1 MTRHPARRDLVW
13 VLIATVL
20 TFVVASALE
29 MNEHL
34 AALLARGEAWQVDEI
49 PFTLLALASGMTW
62 YARRRGREVTRT
74 LARNRELAQAL
85 IALQDREQL
94 ALARELHD
102 EFAQH
107 CTAIRVEATYIL
119 RSGSLAQIGVA
130 ASRVAASAQALQDDV
145 RRLVRRL
152 RPSDLDELGLV
163 EALRS
168 LCDGWTRRTGIPC
181 ALRVSDDLPER
192 GAAADTTLYRV
203 AQEALTNVMR
213 HAGATRVDVAL
224 TATARGL
231 ALRVADDGR
240 GFVVSDPTTGLGL
253 LGAKE
258 RAAASGGRL
267 DIDSTPDAGTRLSL
281 SLPPATRASG
291 AEGLA

>member
-1 MTRHPARRDLVW
+1 MTRHPARRDLAW
-13 VLIATVL
+13 VLLATVL
-20 TFVVASALE
+20 TFVVASMLE

-62 YARRRGREVTRT
+62 YARRRGREVTRM
-74 LARNRELAQAL
+74 LERNRELAQAL

-119 RSGSLAQIGVA
+119 RSGSLERIGDA
-130 ASRVAASAQALQDDV
+130 ARRVAVSAQALQDDV
-145 RRLVRRL
+145 RCLVRRL

-181 ALRVSDDLPER
+181 ALRVSDDLPAR
-192 GAAADTTLYRV
+192 DAAADTTLYRV

-224 TATARGL
+224 TATAQGL
-231 ALRVADDGR
+231 ALRVVDDGR
-240 GFVVSDPTTGLGL
+240 GFVVSGPTTGLGL

-281 SLPPATRASG
+281 SLPPMTRASG
-291 AEGLA
+291 AEGIA